1 MIILISRANDLNHFV
16 QVFGQIVFTIISLM
30 NAADTLGLSSVDGD
44 IDL

>member
-30 NAADTLGLSSVDGD
+30 NTADTLGLSSVDGD